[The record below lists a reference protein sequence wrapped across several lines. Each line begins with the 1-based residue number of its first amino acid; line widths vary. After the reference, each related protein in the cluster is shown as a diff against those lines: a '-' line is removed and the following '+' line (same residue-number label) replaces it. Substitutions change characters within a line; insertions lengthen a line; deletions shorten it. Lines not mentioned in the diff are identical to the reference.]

1 MKQEKVKQKVSTK
14 ALTLIALG
22 ITMNM
27 VGGFLAL
34 QLKLPIYLDAIGTLM
49 VASLLG
55 PKYAMLTGI
64 GSNLIGGF
72 TTDPYALY
80 FIPAQMVTGLVAGVI
95 YEKGML
101 KGKRLPLGTF
111 ILTLPTSLMSASIA
125 AYVFGGITS
134 SGSSYIVQVL
144 KVLGIPD
151 VMSVWSTQ
159 ILTDYIDK
167 LVSICLVASVL
178 KVCPRSFRA
187 HIRSKC

>member
-1 MKQEKVKQKVSTK
+1 MEQEKVKQKVSTK

-22 ITMNM
+22 VTLNM

-34 QLKLPIYLDAIGTLM
+34 QLKLPVYLDVIGTLM

-64 GSNLIGGF
+64 GSNLIGGV

-101 KGKRLPLGTF
+101 KGKKLPFGTF
-111 ILTLPTSLMSASIA
+111 ILTLPTSLISASIA
-125 AYVFGGITS
+125 AYVFGGVTS
-134 SGSSYIVQVL
+134 SGSSYIVQLL
-144 KVLGIPD
+144 KVLGVPD

-178 KVCPRSFRA
+178 KVCPRSFKV

>member
-22 ITMNM
+22 VTLNM

-34 QLKLPIYLDAIGTLM
+34 QLKLPVYLDVIGTLM

-111 ILTLPTSLMSASIA
+111 ILTLPTSLISASIA

>member
-14 ALTLIALG
+14 VLTFIALG

-27 VGGFLAL
+27 VGGFVAL

-49 VASLLG
+49 VACLLG
-55 PKYAMLTGI
+55 SKYAVLTGI

-80 FIPAQMVTGLVAGVI
+80 FIPAQMLTGLIAGII

-101 KGKRLPLGTF
+101 RGKKLPLGTL
-111 ILTLPTSLMSASIA
+111 ILTLPTSLLSATIA
-125 AYVFGGITS
+125 AFVFGGVTS

-151 VMSVWSTQ
+151 VLSVWSTQ

-167 LVSICLVASVL
+167 LVSICLVGSVL
-178 KVCPRSFRA
+178 KVCPSSFKA
-187 HIRSKC
+187 YIRSKC

>member
-111 ILTLPTSLMSASIA
+111 ILTLPTSLISASIA